1 MTNERDTSAG
11 ILEGIRV
18 LDLTRNV
25 AGPFC
30 AMTLGDLGADVIK
43 IEKPGSGDDTREW
56 RPPMWEGESAT
67 FLSVNRNKRSLAL
80 DIDGEEGRA
89 IVKQLATRADVVVES
104 FRVGSLARRGLGA
117 SDLRALNPR
126 LIYCSISAFGSRG
139 PEASRSAYDP
149 TIQAYSGIMSTT
161 GEEGRPPVRTGPA
174 TIDIGTGLW
183 AAFGIVL
190 ALLERQRTGVGR
202 TVDASLLETGVGWMS
217 YLLAGYLGTGKAPGR
232 LGSRGA
238 IAAPY
243 EAFRTKDQFL
253 YVAAPN
259 DLLFDRL
266 CHATGA
272 PDLALDP
279 RFRTNPS
286 RIEHRDALH
295 EQLEERFA
303 TDTAIAWDAR
313 LRRSDI
319 PCSLIRTADQVVAD
333 PQVEAL
339 DLLMPVAHPS
349 IADLRLVDLPISID
363 GRRAVRRDA
372 PPGLG
377 EHSDAIL
384 AELGLAGG
392 EIQSLRRR
400 GIVG

>member
-1 MTNERDTSAG
+1 MSNDQETNAG
-11 ILEGIRV
+11 ILAGLRV

-30 AMTLGDLGADVIK
+30 TMTLGDLGADVVK
-43 IEKPGSGDDTREW
+43 IEKPGVGDDTREW

-67 FLSVNRNKRSLAL
+67 YLSFNRNKRSLAL

-89 IVKQLATRADVVVES
+89 IVKRLASRADVMVES

-126 LIYCSISAFGSRG
+126 LICCSISAFGSRG
-139 PEASRSAYDP
+139 PESARSAYDP

-202 TVDASLLETGVGWMS
+202 LVEASLLETGVGWMS

-243 EAFRTKDQFL
+243 EAFRTRDTFL

-259 DLLFDRL
+259 DLLFDKL
-266 CHATGA
+266 CHVVGA
-272 PDLALDP
+272 PDLVLDS

-286 RIEHRDALH
+286 RIEHREALH
-295 EQLEERFA
+295 ELLEARFL
-303 TDTAIAWDAR
+303 TDAAVVWEAR
-313 LRRSDI
+313 LRQSDV
-319 PCSLIRTADQVVAD
+319 PCSVIRTADQVVAD
-333 PQVEAL
+333 PQIEAL
-339 DLLMPVAHPS
+339 DLLMPVAHS
-349 IADLRLVDLPISID
+349 TISDLRLVDLPISID
-363 GRRAVRRDA
+363 GQRAVRRGT
-372 PPGLG
+372 PPTLG
-377 EHSDAIL
+377 EHTDLIL
-384 AELGLAGG
+384 EELGLSRD
-392 EIQSLRRR
+392 EIRSMRRR
-400 GIVG
+400 GVVG